1 MVYSILTKEAAI
13 MIWASK
19 INKVRTLALLLTFLG
34 IGVMY
39 FGFVWPGWM
48 VFFLFLGIL
57 VIFSSVGLYFWIGI
71 LSLQAVQVE
80 CPKCGRMTKI
90 LGKVDQCPYCKVY
103 LSLDPAHAPKK
114 STHSANAVSGSET
127 ESSESTT

>member
-1 MVYSILTKEAAI
+1 

-19 INKVRTLALLLTFLG
+19 INKVRTLALLLIFLG

-39 FGFVWPGWM
+39 FGFVWPGAM
-48 VFFLFLGIL
+48 VFFFFLGIL

-71 LSLQAVQVE
+71 LSTQAVQVE

-90 LGKVDQCPYCKVY
+90 LGKMDQCPYCKVY
-103 LSLDPAHAPKK
+103 LSLDPAHAPKE
-114 STHSANAVSGSET
+114 SDHAASSVSET
-127 ESSESTT
+127 DSSADKPAT